1 MVKNASLNI
10 DGMLLNGVLIYFDD
24 GGKELEK
31 TCPKCHKRRPIS
43 EFGMRQIATRG
54 GGPVIR
60 LQPRCTAC
68 R

>member
-1 MVKNASLNI
+1 MTKNTSLNI

-24 GGKELEK
+24 GGKELER
-31 TCPKCHKRRPIS
+31 TCPKCHRRKPLS
-43 EFGMRQIATRG
+43 QFGMRQITTRG

-60 LQPRCTAC
+60 LQPQCAEC